1 MFSCWSSSHICPA
14 GQNTVKIDSTHPGP
28 IYPVALPRTQI
39 RFVPDNIDGPRFDP
53 GTVEQSAQNTTHPHS
68 NLLTAHCSDRYNIPT
83 LLSYLDRTVRPRAQL
98 TSGPGSAV
106 TLQAMVRLVCFSFG
120 WCSRLSSTTET
131 TGASRQHSQLQ
142 SAFVFLV
149 CYMECVD
156 MEEQNIIRNFQ
167 TNPSLDMA
175 QFSQIREICQPASR
189 ITEGKF

>member
-14 GQNTVKIDSTHPGP
+14 G
-28 IYPVALPRTQI
+28 
-39 RFVPDNIDGPRFDP
+39 
-53 GTVEQSAQNTTHPHS
+53 HS
-68 NLLTAHCSDRYNIPT
+68 GVRIQHTLIVICSLLRYNWPT

-131 TGASRQHSQLQ
+131 TGASRQHSQSQ